1 MESIKHIIETK
12 IASGTLKQRPKWHF
26 TLIHTGIWVATLLA
40 VLLLAY
46 IIAFVLLVG
55 KEKHFIDLVLLGP
68 EGIGKVFQYIPYPL
82 VGISMLLI
90 VVLFGIAHQY
100 AFVYRYSTLQT
111 LGILGLA
118 IISIAVGFALFDK
131 EMNFARLGERK
142 NIPIMK
148 SMHARYR
155 QPSNEITR
163 GVIVGTEGDTL
174 LVKDRNGTL
183 YYAPRLTNGNEETIG
198 SPIILF
204 GPRQG
209 DHIAPFGIRP
219 DRDTRPMFE
228 YMPVEQN

>member
-1 MESIKHIIETK
+1 MESIKHIIEAK
-12 IASGTLKQRPKWHF
+12 IESGTLKQRPRWHF

-40 VLLLAY
+40 VILLAY

-68 EGIGKVFQYIPYPL
+68 QGIGRVFQYIPYPL

-118 IISIAVGFALFDK
+118 TISIAVGFALFDK
-131 EMNFARLGERK
+131 EMNFARLGEKR

-148 SMHARYR
+148 SMHQRYR

-163 GVIVGTEGDTL
+163 GVIIGIEGNTL
-174 LVKDRNGTL
+174 LVKDREGTL
-183 YYAPRLTNGNEETIG
+183 YYVPRLHTGNEERVG
-198 SPIILF
+198 AAVILF

-219 DRDTRPMFE
+219 DPETRPMPE
-228 YMPVEQN
+228 LAPAQQN